1 MTTHPSHGAELTKGF
16 VERDVETVVAW
27 GGDGTINEVA
37 SALAFGGT
45 ALGIVPSGSGNGL
58 ARELNV
64 PRDPGGA
71 LRTALTGATRTI
83 DAGELGG
90 RLFFNVA
97 GIGFDAHLAALFN
110 RSSSRGGLRY
120 VATTI
125 RGILGYEP
133 SYYRLRSSDV
143 AISRTALIVALA
155 NSRQYGLNAQIAPV
169 ARPDGRLARAGR
181 GSADV
186 TAVSALARTT
196 PVFPARSIRCRASRC
211 SRSATSR
218 LPATRS
224 PSFTSTVRSSRRL
237 TASRR
242 ASIHKRYGFGS
253 SADRS
258 QDGVCREAKRF
269 EVLHDVARRRHA
281 EVLRLKLDLDV
292 VIKCCLD
299 GRILQRGAIHGQ
311 AVLTPRGPDVYEH
324 RLAGR
329 PRNLKSVI

>member
-1 MTTHPSHGAELTKGF
+1 MNAAIIINPIAGSSRRPTITQKVELAHKALRACDRSGEVAVTTHPGHGAELTKGF

-37 SALAFGGT
+37 SALAFGRT

-155 NSRQYGLNAQIAPV
+155 NSRQYGLNAQIAPL
-169 ARPDGRLARAGR
+169 ARPDDGLLELVVVPPMSPLSVLWHVRRLFSGTLHQVPGVTMQSFRDLEIASDALPVFHVDGEVVEA
-181 GSADV
+181 ADSV
-186 TAVSALARTT
+186 TARVHPQALRVRVVS
-196 PVFPARSIRCRASRC
+196 
-211 SRSATSR
+211 
-218 LPATRS
+218 
-224 PSFTSTVRSSRRL
+224 
-237 TASRR
+237 
-242 ASIHKRYGFGS
+242 
-253 SADRS
+253 
-258 QDGVCREAKRF
+258 
-269 EVLHDVARRRHA
+269 
-281 EVLRLKLDLDV
+281 
-292 VIKCCLD
+292 
-299 GRILQRGAIHGQ
+299 
-311 AVLTPRGPDVYEH
+311 
-324 RLAGR
+324 
-329 PRNLKSVI
+329 